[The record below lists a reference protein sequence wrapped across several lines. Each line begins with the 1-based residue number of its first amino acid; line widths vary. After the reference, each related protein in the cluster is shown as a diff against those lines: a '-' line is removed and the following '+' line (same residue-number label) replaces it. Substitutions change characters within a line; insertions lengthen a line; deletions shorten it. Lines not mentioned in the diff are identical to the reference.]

1 MPRALLL
8 ILLLTANSAWGCGY
22 CVEDKVASAYDH
34 AVVSRAVGAGHHVAF
49 FHLDGPQAQADATR
63 RALLAAA
70 DAVPGIDKG
79 SARVVPATLTLSY
92 AFDPRRTS
100 LAASQAA
107 LEKKLAAQRVSLFPM
122 RIIERPAELKAISAQ

>member
-1 MPRALLL
+1 MTRLLFIAVL
-8 ILLLTANSAWGCGY
+8 FTVRNAWGCGY

-49 FHLDGPQAQADATR
+49 FHIDGPQAQAEATK
-63 RALLAAA
+63 RALAAAA

-79 SARVVPATLTLSY
+79 SVRVVPATLTLSY

-107 LEKKLAAQRVSLFPM
+107 LEKKLASRRLSLFPM
-122 RIIERPAELKAISAQ
+122 RVIERAGELKEAAVR